1 MLTIAQMM
9 NVLEKQGFEVLKRW
23 DAETDSYSFSIY
35 RDGIGAT
42 SVYKWQPDL
51 GREQV
56 TTYQAHFIREII
68 DLWRMERDRR
78 LGRKG
83 TYPYITKTE
92 EFIEYCK
99 ADVMNTQEA
108 MYRMMQS
115 RTNHPSIKDVIFNNP
130 ATIVFWSD
138 GTKTVV
144 KCQEGDTYDPEKGLA
159 MAIAKKF
166 FGNKGNYCNE
176 INKWMDK
183 YYADN
188 LESTMNDI
196 RKALNNIKISIPTLN
211 FTTTPKTISPKFTA
225 YDKLL
230 AAHPDAIDSDGGVS
244 LWCPSDFG
252 YLSDPDNCCWGIDC
266 KTCWNREMPAE
277 DKTNKE

>member
-9 NVLEKQGFEVLKRW
+9 NVLENQGFEVLKRW

-35 RDGIGAT
+35 RDGIGTT

-56 TTYQAHFIREII
+56 TTYQEHFIREIL

-78 LGRKG
+78 YGRKID
-83 TYPYITKTE
+83 PYMYKELWTPVNHPTNKT
-92 EFIEYCK
+92 
-99 ADVMNTQEA
+99 N
-108 MYRMMQS
+108 
-115 RTNHPSIKDVIFNNP
+115 PSIKDVIFNNP

-144 KCQEGDTYDPEKGLA
+144 KCQEGDTYDPEKGLT

-196 RKALNNIKISIPTLN
+196 CKAINNIKISIPTLN

-230 AAHPDAIDSDGGVS
+230 VEHPDYIDLGGCVTG
-244 LWCPSDFG
+244 WCPSDFG

-266 KTCWNREMPAE
+266 KACWKREMPAE
-277 DKTNKE
+277 DKTDKE

>member
-9 NVLEKQGFEVLKRW
+9 NILENQGFEVLKRW

-42 SVYKWQPDL
+42 GVYKWRPDL

-56 TTYQAHFIREII
+56 TTYQEHFIREII

-92 EFIEYCK
+92 ELWTP
-99 ADVMNTQEA
+99 M
-108 MYRMMQS
+108 
-115 RTNHPSIKDVIFNNP
+115 NHPANKTNPKIKDVIFNDP

-144 KCQEGDTYDPEKGLA
+144 KCQEGDTYDPEKGLT

-183 YYADN
+183 YQADN

-196 RKALNNIKISIPTLN
+196 CKALNNIKIKIPTITITPRTGLN
-211 FTTTPKTISPKFTA
+211 YMK
-225 YDKLL
+225 
-230 AAHPDAIDSDGGVS
+230 H
-244 LWCPSDFG
+244 
-252 YLSDPDNCCWGIDC
+252 N
-266 KTCWNREMPAE
+266 EE
-277 DKTNKE
+277 